1 MCMVRASATLPQ
13 AAPCNLV
20 TFVSY
25 QSLSSARFTARAIAA
40 TPAARA
46 TPGLAHTARAIA
58 ARYFVQCNR
67 DVTRFCT
74 DKGRQVVVFN

>member
-20 TFVSY
+20 TYVSY

-40 TPAARA
+40 TLAARA
-46 TPGLAHTARAIA
+46 TPGPAHTARAIA
-58 ARYFVQCNR
+58 ARYLVQCNL
-67 DVTRFCT
+67 DVTKLGT